1 MGAMEKEFSGVDEND
16 PKAMARMMRKMSEIT
31 GEKMDGQFEEVV
43 RKLEEGADPLL
54 KNQQGLTAIE
64 FAQRASRTDSVDL
77 IAASVRSRQPKG
89 KW

>member
-1 MGAMEKEFSGVDEND
+1 
-16 PKAMARMMRKMSEIT
+16 
-31 GEKMDGQFEEVV
+31 MDAGLNVEAVGKLLHVTPRTV
-43 RKLEEGADPLL
+43 RYWFAGKTAVPYASYKLLLEEGADPLL

-77 IAASVRSRQPKG
+77 IAASVRGRQPKG